1 MKRLVNKLAIVAVLA
16 LATTVASHAQS
27 TSTIEYGRSILH
39 FDPSFTGGIASLGAQ
54 LGGVG
59 FSNLDSA
66 GNIVF
71 PVVNGAVDL
80 QTSQGE
86 VNHLGGISVIANGL
100 QLRLQNFVIDTTGAP
115 VMTAIL
121 VVNNKFYGR
130 IPLFNLTPPPGTS
143 LPLPTTLGVLQ
154 LNGFVVTFN
163 ATGAATI
170 NKVFGNNAI
179 PAGMLVGSLN
189 LYAIISP
196 NSAS

>member
-1 MKRLVNKLAIVAVLA
+1 MKGLINRIAIVVTLA
-16 LATTVASHAQS
+16 LATTVTSHAQS
-27 TSTIEYGRSILH
+27 TSTIEYGRTILH
-39 FDPSFTGGIASLGAQ
+39 FDPSFSGGIASLGAQ

-59 FSNLDSA
+59 FSSLDA
-66 GNIVF
+66 TGTIVF
-71 PVVNGAVDL
+71 PVVSGAVDL

-86 VNHLGGISVIANGL
+86 VNHLGGISVNANGL

-163 ATGAATI
+163 ASGAATI

-179 PAGMLVGSLN
+179 PAGMLVGTLN